1 MSIYAVAA
9 DLRALRA
16 LASADAL
23 ETLLVF
29 HEEVRLALMDYIA
42 FEIERM
48 RNVDPVAATL
58 TVFMRAHPERI
69 EVVETAFG
77 RTMMQVARCWEGF
90 RSRPALRREMLAAGI
105 SPIEVPPDAA
115 VLSIFSFANILVA
128 GSETVLVITAD
139 DFLLANNVATP
150 GNVRV
155 ISVERFRSRLAELAE
170 RIDTEQ

>member
-9 DLRALRA
+9 DLRALQA

-29 HEEVRLALMDYIA
+29 NEDVRLALTDYIA
-42 FEIERM
+42 FEIERT

-58 TVFMRAHPERI
+58 TVFIKAHPGRI

-77 RTMMQVARCWEGF
+77 RAMAQVARCWEAF
-90 RSRPALRREMLAAGI
+90 RSRPALRRELLAAGI

-115 VLSIFSFANILVA
+115 VLSIFSFANTLVA
-128 GSETVLVITAD
+128 GGETVLVITAD
-139 DFLLANNVATP
+139 DFLLANNVASP

-170 RIDTEQ
+170 RIDQGH